1 MKKKIFCFATSWEVG
16 SAGIIFIVV
25 DYRYSYIRLLTVCKF
40 SILVKLD
47 YLQFVS
53 FLSKI

>member
-1 MKKKIFCFATSWEVG
+1 MKKKLFCFATKFSWQVG

-40 SILVKLD
+40 S
-47 YLQFVS
+47 
-53 FLSKI
+53 